1 LKRECI
7 LLVRGT
13 RKRLPEEGTQD
24 TGCIPYSKADGSRD
38 EDHPKRNFWILA
50 ERTNRK
56 DWLVSMEKNM
66 KRPLLIFL
74 AAMIMAIPSQG
85 YSDAPVET
93 YFLGVTQIPD
103 NVLRETKA
111 VLTVNIIDPKAYAE
125 YYNQPNV
132 KQTPYIA
139 VYKKEGN
146 SFKKMG
152 VLEKA
157 QIKTPTGGEYGP
169 KTWYRLPVT
178 NSKGEYFEIIYDIFG
193 NKKLWVNF
201 SELKSS
207 LSGEKPILDWF
218 ATQPS
223 TEPVSVDI
231 FFLTRNK
238 EIRVF
243 ASPTPGSPSQALTP
257 QSEILR
263 TNEVYDDR
271 AFQIIERKNG
281 FGHLGVNQGCDRPA
295 RSIGWIRLRD
305 EKGRLL
311 VWPITGLGC

>member
-1 LKRECI
+1 MKKML
-7 LLVRGT
+7 
-13 RKRLPEEGTQD
+13 
-24 TGCIPYSKADGSRD
+24 
-38 EDHPKRNFWILA
+38 WI
-50 ERTNRK
+50 
-56 DWLVSMEKNM
+56 V
-66 KRPLLIFL
+66 I

-93 YFLGVTQIPD
+93 YFLERTQIPD
-103 NVLRETKA
+103 NVLREMKA
-111 VLTVNIIDPKAYAE
+111 VLTVRIIDPKAYAE
-125 YYNQPNV
+125 YYSQPNM
-132 KQTPYIA
+132 KQAPYIT
-139 VYKKEGN
+139 VYKKTGN

-152 VLEKA
+152 ILEKA
-157 QIKTPTGGEYGP
+157 QIKTPTGGEDRP
-169 KTWYRLPVT
+169 STWYRFPVT
-178 NSKGEYFEIIYDIFG
+178 NSKGEYFEIIYDILG
-193 NKKLWVNF
+193 NKKCWVNF
-201 SELKSS
+201 SELKSL
-207 LSGEKPILDWF
+207 LSGEKPVLDWF
-218 ATQPS
+218 TTQPS
-223 TEPVSVDI
+223 SEPISVDI

-238 EIRVF
+238 EIRVYT
-243 ASPTPGSPSQALTP
+243 SPTSGSPSQALTP